1 MLESLLMR
9 ADYTLYSSLYVEG
22 NYLPSFELRKLLI
35 LYIYNGLQSLGY
47 FFSVFNNFLDE
58 EEDEED
64 LPDHVDLGL
73 ILPKL
78 SNLTHLELCFAVKDV
93 GMNFEWGFFTFTLKD
108 ADMLGKR

>member
-1 MLESLLMR
+1 MSTSIFEHNS
-9 ADYTLYSSLYVEG
+9 DYT
-22 NYLPSFELRKLLI
+22 
-35 LYIYNGLQSLGY
+35 QSTETPV
-47 FFSVFNNFLDE
+47 FFSFLKTISDE

-108 ADMLGKR
+108 ADMLGKSEKKNKFKKSTGVVP

>member
-1 MLESLLMR
+1 MSTSIFERNSDFTKSKETPLLF
-9 ADYTLYSSLYVEG
+9 T
-22 NYLPSFELRKLLI
+22 
-35 LYIYNGLQSLGY
+35 
-47 FFSVFNNFLDE
+47 FLKAISDE

-108 ADMLGKR
+108 ADMLGKSEKKKQI